1 MTDQNEE
8 PTEQDIYIMLLNY
21 IEEKENIK
29 NIFIII
35 YTMKNVFYELPNKI
49 INNIYKYDDNII
61 NKSLYNKV
69 IEDLNKKRIIQ
80 FIKYNVIDDNKYVY
94 SFESKISRMYIMDL
108 LGNDDFLKYTDYE
121 EKLDNYGPYKEL
133 MRTSRKY
140 KIAKNFKKNKELDNV
155 IINEY
160 INNDDDDI
168 VYDILKDFEKWI
180 IEHGYYDKRILKNE
194 IFENWE
200 NTTDTDDSETEQEN
214 SDLWSD
220 ESDDYDYETEE
231 DDEE

>member
-1 MTDQNEE
+1 
-8 PTEQDIYIMLLNY
+8 
-21 IEEKENIK
+21 
-29 NIFIII
+29 
-35 YTMKNVFYELPNKI
+35 MKNLFYELPSEI
-49 INNIYKYDDNII
+49 INNIYKYDDNMI

-108 LGNDDFLKYTDYE
+108 LGDDDFLKYTDYQE
-121 EKLDNYGPYKEL
+121 ILDSYGSSKEL
-133 MRTSRKY
+133 MRRNSSKY
-140 KIAKNFKKNKELDNV
+140 EIAKNYKKNKELYNV

-160 INNDDDDI
+160 INNDDDDM

-200 NTTDTDDSETEQEN
+200 NKPIQTKAKQNKKIVIYGAMKAMIMIMKQKKMMKNKMKSLFFLNEMKN
-214 SDLWSD
+214 IKISM
-220 ESDDYDYETEE
+220 
-231 DDEE
+231 